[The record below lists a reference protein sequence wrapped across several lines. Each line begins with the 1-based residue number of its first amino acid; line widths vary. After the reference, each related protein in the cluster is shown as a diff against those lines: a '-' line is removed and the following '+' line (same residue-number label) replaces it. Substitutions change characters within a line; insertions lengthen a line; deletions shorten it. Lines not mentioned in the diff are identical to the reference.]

1 MQEAGRTIRNLLSEQ
16 SKLLCDE
23 ALGNGGQ
30 VAAEKLEALAR
41 LQKLVEV
48 SEATAPAPTRKR
60 WIALVALLL
69 SLAIAS
75 FLLFVHLREAEVD
88 VEVVGSEVGFTLA
101 DHKQVLAPG
110 LNLLELKASG
120 LRKVTFSNLPKAE
133 PGSDPLPEDPDADR
147 MMLSSLGKGG
157 SGTVTLSSI
166 PLPAGT
172 RVRLRANPSPGSY
185 RLSLKVPQGTPLS
198 IPITCMGR
206 IQVTLP
212 GARPQD
218 YSYAGPGGVRLEPAA
233 DEIDLDLTLPDK
245 STVDLSP
252 QLRVSDIAFVHID
265 QFQDADQI
273 MVRYIS
279 SINSGVLYM
288 ESLNGEKL
296 SLRSGEGLRFEAS
309 DGEMRKLSLEAGGLS
324 AQYQGRVR
332 GMTTG
337 SGQTR
342 INLMPPLLE
351 WLRARHG
358 LSLLWGTTLY
368 LSGLVGAG
376 LRWLK
381 VLP

>member
-1 MQEAGRTIRNLLSEQ
+1 MKEAGRTIRDLLSEQ
-16 SKLLCDE
+16 SKQLCDE

-41 LQKLVEV
+41 LQKLAEV
-48 SEATAPAPTRKR
+48 AEATAPAPTRKR
-60 WIALVALLL
+60 WIALAALLL

-75 FLLFVHLREAEVD
+75 SLMFVHLREAEVD
-88 VEVVGSEVGFTLA
+88 LEVAASEVGFTLA

-110 LNLLELKASG
+110 LNLSEVKASG
-120 LRKVTFSNLPKAE
+120 IHKVTFSNLPKAGA
-133 PGSDPLPEDPDADR
+133 GSAPLAEDLDADR
-147 MMLSSLGKGG
+147 VMLSNLGKDAG
-157 SGTVTLSSI
+157 STITLSSV

-172 RVRLRANPSPGSY
+172 RVRLRANRSPGSY
-185 RLSLKVPQGTPLS
+185 RLSLKVPQGTPFS
-198 IPITCMGR
+198 IPITCMG
-206 IQVTLP
+206 QVQIALP

-218 YSYAGPGGVRLEPAA
+218 YSYAGPGAVVLEPAA
-233 DEIDLDLTLPDK
+233 DEIDLDLTVPDK
-245 STVDLSP
+245 STVELSP
-252 QLRVSDIAFVHID
+252 QLRVSDIAFVHVD

-279 SINSGVLYM
+279 SINSGALYL
-288 ESLNGEKL
+288 ESLNGEKI

-309 DGEMRKLSLEAGGLS
+309 DGEMRKLTLETGGLS

-337 SGQTR
+337 SGETR

-381 VLP
+381 VFE